1 MSSANLTYC
10 VKCRDKTKSVS
21 EKLETTE
28 NGRNRLVGIC
38 KVCNT
43 KKYTFVSKDG
53 TIKKKTAS
61 EIAEAKEKKEK
72 AKNNRKAL
80 KLAKKIL
87 AESK

>member
-1 MSSANLTYC
+1 MSSTNLTYC
-10 VKCRDKTKSVS
+10 VKCRNKTKSIS

-28 NGRNRLVGIC
+28 SGQNRLIGIC
-38 KVCNT
+38 KVCST

-53 TIKKKTAS
+53 TIKKKTPT

-87 AESK
+87 AESN